1 MKRQI
6 IRDDVYNSGDD
17 HSAHGLNTIEA
28 VGNLAGDV
36 SGYPHHYAA
45 VTVSP
50 QAATVVRVNPGR
62 LYVAGKV
69 YDLDA
74 PIDVDLQP
82 RLTQVSGDTVW
93 IALLLRGKV
102 NLLRQQRQVLID
114 ADTEETDNQQVEIAE
129 HYTIEGIVQAGIPGP
144 TPLKPTVAETE
155 CIVAWV
161 QLGNTAVVAIEMH
174 PEHRMRSLYEVEGR
188 LTILEFRSAELEQ
201 TVRTIRTDVSAIAAA
216 QRDAVRRDVFA
227 QALLDISAL
236 RRESR
241 IMENEPRAYLY
252 DPGLVNDKWDTDHPM
267 WVARVAEGIRFEFV
281 QLRDNRLELYDPAN
295 PNVMV
300 VEGALL
306 PRFEE
311 VVKLSVEGGN
321 QSKNMSQLV
330 HTEIRAVERQV
341 SRSSTSYGPIV
352 TVCENTKDWGQV
364 GAAAQADKKLTV
376 QGETFNVVGLSTNT
390 QSANWNADPR
400 SEGHK
405 NYDVQ
410 KVSTTSWTETYWDY
424 VTEQFGL
431 NGSVYGQTWLNSQMQ
446 VVTAI
451 RLRFTRV
458 GSSGDA
464 HLVVCECQEDGE
476 PDLNKVIQ
484 RTTVLHANLRVG
496 KVRFGFRPSLFE
508 PGKRYAWFMVTTG
521 NHEVAF
527 VTANKFAEGSMFQI
541 TDGAWVQGSLTEDF
555 EFDVMG
561 AKFLGTRTETE
572 FQPLTLPGGMT
583 YVRLI
588 APGWAPEGTQALWQ
602 FKLPGDDQPWRDI
615 TPDNADQLY
624 AQPEG
629 IRLRMVM
636 VGTTDLSPAILLGN
650 TARSEVGRTQGL
662 LRARTE
668 LIQFGV
674 STDRVVVDLMID
686 QWVDAQHTA
695 TVKLLI
701 GAAEYTA
708 SAVSIWQDP
717 DKPKRRRHSAVFN
730 GLPAT
735 SSVTVL
741 IEGTK
746 TGVDEWFGES
756 LFVMAT

>member
-6 IRDDVYNSGDD
+6 IRDDVYNSGED

-28 VGNLAGDV
+28 VGNLAADV
-36 SGYPHHYAA
+36 AGYPHHYAA
-45 VTVSP
+45 VTVSAP
-50 QAATVVRVNPGR
+50 AATVVRINPGR
-62 LYVAGKV
+62 LYAAGKV
-69 YDLDA
+69 YDLDQ
-74 PIDVDLQP
+74 PVDVDLQP

-93 IALLLRGKV
+93 VALLLRGKV
-102 NLLRQQRQVLID
+102 DVIRQQRQVLID
-114 ADTEETDNQQVEIAE
+114 ADTEETDVQQVEVAE
-129 HYTIEGIVQAGIPGP
+129 HFTMEGIVQAGIPGP

-161 QLGNTAVVAIEMH
+161 LLSNASVAAIEMH
-174 PEHRMRSLYEVEGR
+174 PAHRVRSLYEVEGR
-188 LTILEFRSAELEQ
+188 LTILEFRFAELVQ
-201 TVRTIRTDVSAIAAA
+201 TVATLRTDLSAVAAA

-236 RRESR
+236 RRETR
-241 IMENEPRAYLY
+241 ILENEPRAYLY

-281 QLRDNRLELYDPAN
+281 QLRDDRLELYDAAN
-295 PNVMV
+295 SDIV
-300 VEGALL
+300 VVDGMLL
-306 PRFEE
+306 PRYEE
-311 VVKLSVEGGN
+311 VVKLSVEGGT

-330 HTEIRAVERQV
+330 HTEVRAVQREV

-352 TVCENTKDWGQV
+352 TVCENTKDWERV
-364 GAAAQADKKLTV
+364 GTAAKAGKKLAV
-376 QGETFNVVGLSTNT
+376 KGETFKVVGLSTNT
-390 QSANWNADPR
+390 RSANWNADPR
-400 SEGHK
+400 SDGHK

-424 VTEQFGL
+424 VSEEFGL

-446 VVTAI
+446 ILTAI

-464 HLVVCECQEDGE
+464 HLVVCECSDDGE
-476 PDLNKVIQ
+476 PELDKVIY
-484 RTTVLHANLRVG
+484 RSTVLHANLAAG
-496 KVRFGFRPSLFE
+496 KVRFPLRPSLLE
-508 PGKRYAWFMVTTG
+508 PGRRYAWFMVTTG
-521 NHEVAF
+521 NHQIAYVEN
-527 VTANKFAEGSMFQI
+527 NKFAEGSMFQMS
-541 TDGAWVQGSLTEDF
+541 DGAWAQGSITEDF
-555 EFDVMG
+555 EFDLMG
-561 AKFLGTRTETE
+561 AKFLSTRTKIE
-572 FQPLTLPGGMT
+572 FQPLNLPGGMT

-588 APGWAPEGTQALWQ
+588 TPGWAPEGTQALWQ
-602 FKLPGDDQPWRDI
+602 FKLPGDDQPWRNI
-615 TPDNADQLY
+615 TPENADTLY

-636 VGTTDLSPAILLGN
+636 VGTTDLSPALLLGA

-674 STDRVVVDLMID
+674 STNRIVVDLMID

-695 TVKLLI
+695 TVRLLI
-701 GAAEYTA
+701 GATEYTA
-708 SAVSIWQDP
+708 TAVSIWQDP
-717 DKPKRRRHSAVFN
+717 DKPKRRRLSAVFT
-730 GLPAT
+730 GLPSTT
-735 SSVTVL
+735 SAIVL
-741 IEGTK
+741 LEGTK